1 MISPLAV
8 IISVLPIYIL
18 LVGGG
23 VLRKTGILKKEH
35 DHGIMNIVFTIML
48 PCFILDRIL
57 GQEILRQGPVLATG
71 VGLGFG
77 FIITGI
83 IVGIIAGKIIGLT
96 HGNGIRTFAL
106 TSGCQNF
113 GFTAVPVVEI
123 LWGTSAVA
131 VLFVHNI
138 GVEIAIWSVGVML
151 MSGDRGIPWK
161 RLINGPIIAVFI
173 GLALVLLRIDDKFT
187 GPPRQAMS
195 MIGIGA
201 FPLAILMTGASIS
214 DLVGSEKPSWKIIT
228 ASLLV
233 RLAIVPAF
241 ILVLAKHI
249 PMAIELRQVLLV
261 QASMPAAMTPI
272 LLARIYGGR
281 PAVAAQIVVA
291 TTIVSIFTLPLVI
304 TWGIKYLNLAEY
316 LK

>member
-57 GQEILRQGPVLATG
+57 GQEILRQGSVLATG